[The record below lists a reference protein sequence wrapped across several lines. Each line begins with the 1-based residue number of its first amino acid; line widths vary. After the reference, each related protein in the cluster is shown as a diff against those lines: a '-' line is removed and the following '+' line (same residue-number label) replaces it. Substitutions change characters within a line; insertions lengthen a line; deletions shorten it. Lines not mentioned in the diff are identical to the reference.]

1 MYKNGKCSCDRKL
14 NSMMNPDEPGI
25 CICKSGYTQIGEV
38 CINAENT
45 LILQEMNIFQTLVWD
60 FFSVSSGFSEIEMSQ
75 FLDVL
80 QTFDF
85 SSVTV
90 DNFDILFSGLPF
102 PSSVSKRVRSVIQ
115 ENVGFKTLTTVVNAF
130 TVISNEDASFDISVI
145 DKDGFYANL
154 TAKNIW
160 NTEEFSLSALSE
172 VTMMISSD
180 ADIVKKA
187 VNQIVVEEGLIDIS
201 VSIQE
206 IESNLNIY
214 AKSIFEF
221 IFNSEMTISE
231 AEKFEILMFLSEYDF
246 STVTA
251 ENFGEIFAAMSFS
264 SNIELQ
270 VSFRKIFRCS
280 VFQRSFKN
288 FSGKFGRSLRV

>member
-1 MYKNGKCSCDRKL
+1 M
-14 NSMMNPDEPGI
+14 
-25 CICKSGYTQIGEV
+25 
-38 CINAENT
+38 NAENS

-60 FFSVSSGFSEIEMSQ
+60 FFSVSSKFSEIEMSQ
-75 FLDVL
+75 FLEVL

-102 PSSVSKRVRSVIQ
+102 PSSISKRVRAVIQ
-115 ENVGFKTLTTVVNAF
+115 ENAGFKTLTTVVNAF

-180 ADIVKKA
+180 MDIVNKA
-187 VNQIVVEEGLIDIS
+187 VNKIVVEEGLIDIS
-201 VSIQE
+201 VSIRE

-231 AEKFEILMFLSEYDF
+231 TEKFEILMFLSEYDF

-251 ENFGEIFAAMSFS
+251 ETFGEIFAAMSFT

-270 VSFRKIFRCS
+270 VTFRKYFDKAF
-280 VFQRSFKN
+280 FQTQNLFKK
-288 FSGKFGRSLRV
+288 FSGQIGRPLRI